1 MAPSRDE
8 IDPGDMASEAATAE
22 SATAVATSPPETR
35 PAGVA
40 AARAAAGG
48 DAEEPASPLAA
59 PSTPGSAGLSQPAA
73 ASPPGAVAAVAPAAP
88 AAPAV
93 SAWSPLRNRLFRWL
107 WIATVASNI
116 GTWLQNVGASWM
128 MTSLTTSATLVA
140 LVQAA
145 TGLPSF
151 LLALPAGALADVVD
165 RRRLLLVTQ
174 GWMTVAAAGLGV
186 VTLAGLATPGWL
198 LGFTFLLGLGSA
210 ANNPAWQAIIPEL
223 VPRRELPGAIALG
236 SIGFNIA
243 RAAGPALG
251 GLIVAAAGPGW
262 TFILNAVSFLGVMA
276 VLYRWRRPEEEAV
289 LPGERVLGAMRTG
302 VRYVRHS
309 PEVLAPIAR
318 GASFIVCGGSLWA
331 LLPVVARGLHRGAA
345 GYGLLLAAL
354 GVGAVSGAMALP
366 RLKRYASLDL
376 VVAAAT
382 LTFAAAT
389 LALALLHDFPLLLLM
404 MLLAGGAWLSLL
416 SSLNVAVQ
424 TAVPSWVR
432 ARALSVYLL
441 IFFGG
446 LTAGSALWGAL
457 AERFGIAPALCLSAA
472 GQVLGLLATRHLQ
485 LRSGEGLNLAPSRQM
500 PAPIVAYDLEPDRGP
515 VLVSVE
521 YLVRPEEAAEFASA
535 MQAVRRIRLRD
546 GAMEW
551 GLFADAAEPGRYT
564 EVFLVKSWLE
574 HLRQHERATVA
585 DRDLVEQARRYHHGG
600 DRPAVRHLIA
610 EPLRRET

>member
-1 MAPSRDE
+1 MSGARADIEPTNAAEAGLAAAP
-8 IDPGDMASEAATAE
+8 A
-22 SATAVATSPPETR
+22 
-35 PAGVA
+35 PAGVGA
-40 AARAAAGG
+40 GASAGG
-48 DAEEPASPLAA
+48 
-59 PSTPGSAGLSQPAA
+59 
-73 ASPPGAVAAVAPAAP
+73 PAAP
-88 AAPAV
+88 L
-93 SAWSPLRNRLFRWL
+93 SAWSPLRHRLFRWL
-107 WIATVASNI
+107 WIATVASNV

-128 MTSLTTSATLVA
+128 MTSLTTSTTLVA

-145 TGLPSF
+145 TSLPSF
-151 LLALPAGALADVVD
+151 LLALPAGALADVID

-174 GWMTVAAAGLGV
+174 GWMTVAAAALGV
-186 VTLAGLATPGWL
+186 LTLAGWITPWSL
-198 LGFTFLLGLGSA
+198 LGFTFLLGLGAA

-223 VPRRELPGAIALG
+223 VPRPELPGAIALG

-251 GLIVAAAGPGW
+251 GLIVATAGPGW
-262 TFILNAVSFLGVMA
+262 TFVLNAVSFLGVMA
-276 VLYRWRRPEEEAV
+276 VLYRWRRPAEETV

-318 GASFIVCGGSLWA
+318 GFAFIVCGSSLWA
-331 LLPVVARGLHRGAA
+331 LLPVVARGLPHGAA

-354 GVGAVSGAMALP
+354 GTGAVAGAMVLP
-366 RLKRYASLDL
+366 RLKRYASVDF

-382 LTFAAAT
+382 VVFAAAT
-389 LALALLHDFPLLLLM
+389 LALALVHEFPLLLAM

-416 SSLNVAVQ
+416 SSLNVSVQ
-424 TAVPSWVR
+424 TSVPSWVR
-432 ARALSVYLL
+432 ARALSVYML

-446 LTAGSALWGAL
+446 LAAGSALWGAL
-457 AERFGIAPALCLSAA
+457 AQRLGIAAALCLSAA
-472 GQVLGLLATRHLQ
+472 GQVLGLLATYRLH

-515 VLVSVE
+515 VLVTVE
-521 YLVRPEEAAEFASA
+521 YQVRPDEAAEFARA
-535 MQAVRRIRLRD
+535 MADVRRIRLRD

-551 GLFADAAEPGRYT
+551 GLFSDAALPGRYT

-585 DRDLVEQARRYHHGG
+585 DRDLVESARRYHVGG
-600 DRPAVRHLIA
+600 DRPAVRHLIS
-610 EPLRRET
+610 EPVRKDA

>member
-1 MAPSRDE
+1 MRGARAKIEPTAAQS
-8 IDPGDMASEAATAE
+8 AAT
-22 SATAVATSPPETR
+22 SADGDASTVPATSAIGTT
-35 PAGVA
+35 
-40 AARAAAGG
+40 
-48 DAEEPASPLAA
+48 
-59 PSTPGSAGLSQPAA
+59 STIATTTTTSTT
-73 ASPPGAVAAVAPAAP
+73 
-88 AAPAV
+88 
-93 SAWSPLRNRLFRWL
+93 SAWSPLRHRLFRWL
-107 WIATVASNI
+107 WIATVASNV

-145 TGLPSF
+145 TSLPSF
-151 LLALPAGALADVVD
+151 LLALPAGALADVLD
-165 RRRLLLVTQ
+165 RRRRLLVTQ

-186 VTLAGLATPGWL
+186 LTLAGWITPWWL
-198 LGFTFLLGLGSA
+198 LGFTFLLGLGAA

-223 VPRRELPGAIALG
+223 VPRPELPGAIALG

-251 GLIVAAAGPGW
+251 GLIVAIAGPGW

-276 VLYRWRRPEEEAV
+276 VLYSWRRPAEETV

-309 PEVLAPIAR
+309 PDVLAPIAR
-318 GASFIVCGGSLWA
+318 GSAFILCASSLWA
-331 LLPVVARGLHRGAA
+331 LLPVVARGLGHGAA

-354 GVGAVSGAMALP
+354 GVGAVAGAMVLP
-366 RLKRYASLDL
+366 RLKRYASVDF

-382 LTFAAAT
+382 LVFAAAT
-389 LALALLHDFPLLLLM
+389 LALALVHDFPLLLAM

-416 SSLNVAVQ
+416 SSLNVSVQ

-432 ARALSVYLL
+432 ARALSVYML

-446 LTAGSALWGAL
+446 LAAGSALWGGL
-457 AERFGIAPALCLSAA
+457 AERLGIAPALCLSAA
-472 GQVLGLLATRHLQ
+472 GQALGLLATHRLHLH
-485 LRSGEGLNLAPSRQM
+485 SGEGLNLAPSRQM

-515 VLVSVE
+515 VLVTVD
-521 YLVRPEEAAEFASA
+521 YQVPPDEAAEFARA
-535 MQAVRRIRLRD
+535 MRDVRRIRLRD

-551 GLFADAAEPGRYT
+551 GLFADAALPGRYT

-585 DRDLVEQARRYHHGG
+585 DRDLVESARRYHVGG
-600 DRPAVRHLIA
+600 DRPAVRHLIS
-610 EPLRRET
+610 EPLRKDA

>member
-1 MAPSRDE
+1 MLGRERAIRM
-8 IDPGDMASEAATAE
+8 PGARADIEPTNAAEAGP
-22 SATAVATSPPETR
+22 V
-35 PAGVA
+35 
-40 AARAAAGG
+40 AARA
-48 DAEEPASPLAA
+48 PSP
-59 PSTPGSAGLSQPAA
+59 TP
-73 ASPPGAVAAVAPAAP
+73 
-88 AAPAV
+88 V
-93 SAWSPLRNRLFRWL
+93 SAWSPLRHRLFRWL
-107 WIATVASNI
+107 WIATVASNV

-128 MTSLTTSATLVA
+128 MTSLTTSTTLVA

-145 TGLPSF
+145 TSLPSF
-151 LLALPAGALADVVD
+151 LLALPAGALADVLD

-186 VTLAGLATPGWL
+186 LTLAGWMTPWWL
-198 LGFTFLLGLGSA
+198 LGFTFLLGLGAA

-223 VPRRELPGAIALG
+223 VPRPELPGAIALG

-243 RAAGPALG
+243 RAAGPAIG
-251 GLIVAAAGPGW
+251 GLIVATAGPGW

-276 VLYRWRRPEEEAV
+276 VLYAWRRPAEETV

-309 PEVLAPIAR
+309 PDVLAPIAR
-318 GASFIVCGGSLWA
+318 GFAFIVCGSSLWA
-331 LLPVVARGLHRGAA
+331 LLPVVARGLPHGAA

-354 GVGAVSGAMALP
+354 GVGAVAGAMVLP
-366 RLKRYASLDL
+366 RLKRYASVDF

-382 LTFAAAT
+382 LVFAAAT
-389 LALALLHDFPLLLLM
+389 LALALVREFPLLLAM

-416 SSLNVAVQ
+416 SSLNVSVQ

-432 ARALSVYLL
+432 ARALSVYML

-446 LTAGSALWGAL
+446 LAAGSALWGAL
-457 AERFGIAPALCLSAA
+457 GQRLGIAPALCLSAA
-472 GQVLGLLATRHLQ
+472 GQALGLLATRRLH

-515 VLVSVE
+515 VLVTVE
-521 YLVRPEEAAEFASA
+521 YQVRPEEAAEFARA
-535 MQAVRRIRLRD
+535 MADVRRIRLRD

-551 GLFADAAEPGRYT
+551 GLFADAALPGRYT
-564 EVFLVKSWLE
+564 ELFLVKSWLE

-585 DRDLVEQARRYHHGG
+585 DRDLVESARRYHVGG
-600 DRPAVRHLIA
+600 DRPAVRHLIS
-610 EPLRRET
+610 EPLRKDA

>member
-1 MAPSRDE
+1 MPGARADIAPTNAAEAGPAAAPS
-8 IDPGDMASEAATAE
+8 P
-22 SATAVATSPPETR
+22 
-35 PAGVA
+35 A
-40 AARAAAGG
+40 AARG
-48 DAEEPASPLAA
+48 PA
-59 PSTPGSAGLSQPAA
+59 PSPA
-73 ASPPGAVAAVAPAAP
+73 P
-88 AAPAV
+88 V
-93 SAWSPLRNRLFRWL
+93 SAWSPLRHRLFRWL
-107 WIATVASNI
+107 WIATVASNV

-128 MTSLTTSATLVA
+128 MTSLTTSTTLVA

-145 TGLPSF
+145 TSLPSF
-151 LLALPAGALADVVD
+151 LLALPAGALADVLD

-186 VTLAGLATPGWL
+186 LTLAGWITPWWL
-198 LGFTFLLGLGSA
+198 LGFTFLLGLGAA

-223 VPRRELPGAIALG
+223 VPRPELPGAIALG

-243 RAAGPALG
+243 RAAGPAIG
-251 GLIVAAAGPGW
+251 GLIVATAGPGW

-276 VLYRWRRPEEEAV
+276 VLYAWRRPAEETV

-309 PEVLAPIAR
+309 PDVLAPIAR
-318 GASFIVCGGSLWA
+318 GFAFILCGSSLWA
-331 LLPVVARGLHRGAA
+331 LLPVVARGLPHGAA

-354 GVGAVSGAMALP
+354 GAGAVAGAMVLP
-366 RLKRYASLDL
+366 RLKRYASVDF

-382 LTFAAAT
+382 LVFAAAT
-389 LALALLHDFPLLLLM
+389 LALALVREFPLLLAM

-416 SSLNVAVQ
+416 SSLNVSVQ
-424 TAVPSWVR
+424 TSVPSWVR
-432 ARALSVYLL
+432 ARALSVYML

-446 LTAGSALWGAL
+446 LAAGSALWGAL
-457 AERFGIAPALCLSAA
+457 GQRLGIAPALCLSAA
-472 GQVLGLLATRHLQ
+472 GQALGLLATRRLH

-515 VLVSVE
+515 VLVTVE
-521 YLVRPEEAAEFASA
+521 YQVRPEEAAEFARA
-535 MQAVRRIRLRD
+535 MADVRRIRLRD

-551 GLFADAAEPGRYT
+551 GLFADAALPGRYT

-585 DRDLVEQARRYHHGG
+585 DRDLVESARRYHVGG
-600 DRPAVRHLIA
+600 DRPAVRHLIS
-610 EPLRRET
+610 EPLRKEA

>member
-1 MAPSRDE
+1 MLGRERAIRM
-8 IDPGDMASEAATAE
+8 PGARADIEPTNAAEAAP
-22 SATAVATSPPETR
+22 V
-35 PAGVA
+35 
-40 AARAAAGG
+40 AARAPS
-48 DAEEPASPLAA
+48 PAP
-59 PSTPGSAGLSQPAA
+59 
-73 ASPPGAVAAVAPAAP
+73 
-88 AAPAV
+88 V
-93 SAWSPLRNRLFRWL
+93 SAWSPLRHRLFRWL
-107 WIATVASNI
+107 WIATVASNV

-128 MTSLTTSATLVA
+128 MTSLTTSTTLVA

-145 TGLPSF
+145 TSLPSF
-151 LLALPAGALADVVD
+151 LLALPAGALADVLD

-186 VTLAGLATPGWL
+186 LTLAGWITPWWL
-198 LGFTFLLGLGSA
+198 LGFTFLLGLGAA

-223 VPRRELPGAIALG
+223 VPRPELPGAIALG

-243 RAAGPALG
+243 RAAGPAIG
-251 GLIVAAAGPGW
+251 GLIVATAGPGW

-276 VLYRWRRPEEEAV
+276 VLYAWRRPAEETV

-309 PEVLAPIAR
+309 PDVLAPIAR
-318 GASFIVCGGSLWA
+318 GFAFIVCGSSLWA
-331 LLPVVARGLHRGAA
+331 LLPVVARGLPHGAA

-354 GVGAVSGAMALP
+354 GAGAVAGAMVLP
-366 RLKRYASLDL
+366 RLKRYASVDF

-382 LTFAAAT
+382 LVFAAAT
-389 LALALLHDFPLLLLM
+389 LALALVREFPLLLAM

-416 SSLNVAVQ
+416 SSLNVSVQ
-424 TAVPSWVR
+424 TSVPSWVR
-432 ARALSVYLL
+432 ARALSVYML

-446 LTAGSALWGAL
+446 LAAGSALWGAL
-457 AERFGIAPALCLSAA
+457 GQRLGIAPALCLSAA
-472 GQVLGLLATRHLQ
+472 GQALGLLATRRLH

-515 VLVSVE
+515 VLVTVE
-521 YLVRPEEAAEFASA
+521 YQVRPEEAAEFARA
-535 MQAVRRIRLRD
+535 MADVRRIRLRD

-551 GLFADAAEPGRYT
+551 GLFADAALPGRYT

-585 DRDLVEQARRYHHGG
+585 DRDLVESARRYHVGG
-600 DRPAVRHLIA
+600 DRPAVRHLIS
-610 EPLRRET
+610 EPLRKEA

>member
-1 MAPSRDE
+1 MTPSAAPS
-8 IDPGDMASEAATAE
+8 A
-22 SATAVATSPPETR
+22 
-35 PAGVA
+35 
-40 AARAAAGG
+40 AAAGP
-48 DAEEPASPLAA
+48 AEGGPAGGGPAVTDTPGTGPAASTPSA
-59 PSTPGSAGLSQPAA
+59 PSSPA
-73 ASPPGAVAAVAPAAP
+73 
-88 AAPAV
+88 
-93 SAWSPLRNRLFRWL
+93 SAWSPLRQRLFRWL
-107 WIATVASNI
+107 WIATVASNV

-145 TGLPSF
+145 TSLPSF
-151 LLALPAGALADVVD
+151 LLALPAGALADVID

-186 VTLAGLATPGWL
+186 LTLAGWVGPWAL
-198 LGFTFLLGLGSA
+198 LGFTFLLGLGAA

-223 VPRRELPGAIALG
+223 VPRSDLPAAIALG

-262 TFILNAVSFLGVMA
+262 TFVLNAVSFLGVMA
-276 VLYRWRRPEEEAV
+276 VLYAWRRPGEETV

-309 PEVLAPIAR
+309 PEVLAPILR
-318 GASFIVCGGSLWA
+318 GSTFIVCGSSLWA
-331 LLPVVARGLHRGAA
+331 LLPLVARGLARGAT

-354 GVGAVSGAMALP
+354 GAGAVAGAMLLP
-366 RLKRYASLDL
+366 RLKRFASVDF

-382 LTFAAAT
+382 LVFASAT
-389 LALALLHDFPLLLLM
+389 LSLALLRNFPLLLTM
-404 MLLAGGAWLSLL
+404 MVLAGGAWLSLL
-416 SSLNVAVQ
+416 SSLNVAIQ

-432 ARALSVYLL
+432 ARALSVYML

-446 LTAGSALWGAL
+446 LAAGSAIWGAL
-457 AERFGIAPALCLSAA
+457 GARLGIPAALCLSAA
-472 GQVLGLLATRHLQ
+472 GQALGLLATRKLH

-500 PAPIVAYDLEPDRGP
+500 PAPNVAYDLEPDRGP
-515 VLVSVE
+515 VLVTVE
-521 YLVRPEEAAEFASA
+521 YQVLAEEAVEFARA
-535 MQAVRRIRLRD
+535 MREVRRLRLRD

-551 GLFADAAEPGRYT
+551 GLFADAAIAGRYT

-585 DRDLVEQARRYHHGG
+585 DRDLVDAARRYHLGG

-610 EPLRRET
+610 EPVRKDT

>member
-1 MAPSRDE
+1 MRGAGAKIERTD
-8 IDPGDMASEAATAE
+8 AAD
-22 SATAVATSPPETR
+22 
-35 PAGVA
+35 AGPV
-40 AARAAAGG
+40 
-48 DAEEPASPLAA
+48 
-59 PSTPGSAGLSQPAA
+59 
-73 ASPPGAVAAVAPAAP
+73 AAP
-88 AAPAV
+88 ARSGVSAGGGGVPV
-93 SAWSPLRNRLFRWL
+93 SAWSPLRHRLFRWL
-107 WIATVASNI
+107 WIATVTSNV

-128 MTSLTTSATLVA
+128 MTSLTTSTTLVA

-145 TGLPSF
+145 TSLPSF
-151 LLALPAGALADVVD
+151 LLALPAGALADVLD

-186 VTLAGLATPGWL
+186 LTLAGWMTPWWL
-198 LGFTFLLGLGSA
+198 LVFTFLLGLGAA

-223 VPRRELPGAIALG
+223 VPRPELPGAIALG

-251 GLIVAAAGPGW
+251 GLIVATAGPGW

-276 VLYRWRRPEEEAV
+276 VLYAWRRPEEETV

-318 GASFIVCGGSLWA
+318 GSAFILCGSSLWA
-331 LLPVVARGLHRGAA
+331 LLPVVARGLRRGAA

-354 GVGAVSGAMALP
+354 GVGAVAGAMVLP
-366 RLKRYASLDL
+366 RLKRYASVDF

-382 LTFAAAT
+382 LVFAAAT
-389 LALALLHDFPLLLLM
+389 LALALVHAFPLLLAM

-416 SSLNVAVQ
+416 SSLNVSVQ

-432 ARALSVYLL
+432 ARALSVYML

-446 LTAGSALWGAL
+446 LAAGSALWGAL
-457 AERFGIAPALCLSAA
+457 GERLGIAPALCLSAA
-472 GQVLGLLATRHLQ
+472 GQALGLLATHRLH

-515 VLVSVE
+515 VLVTVE
-521 YLVRPEEAAEFASA
+521 YQVRPDEAVEFARA
-535 MQAVRRIRLRD
+535 MADVRRIRLRD

-551 GLFADAAEPGRYT
+551 GLFADAALPGRYT

-585 DRDLVEQARRYHHGG
+585 DRDLVESARRYHVGG
-600 DRPAVRHLIA
+600 DRPAVRHLIS
-610 EPLRRET
+610 EPLRKGA